1 MREIRILYIL
11 GLIVAITAMPF
22 VLSAE
27 ESKVPAAVA
36 KQQERHKLADQ
47 LEQGLVCAVG
57 SADAPVSM
65 YVFTSFTCAY
75 CKRFQNIIWPAI
87 KKYCETNKKA
97 KVAFI
102 HLPSDIIALD
112 CARLIHCAKPE
123 MREPLIQTLF
133 DKQEYIV
140 RQQHNYL
147 AAVEDLARFGRIS
160 KEEFTQCR
168 LDKALKDKLY
178 SGYFLLERFKI
189 DSSPTIIMNNKPYEG
204 PLRAKEVLAAIEKAY
219 EEAVNPGAIQAE
231 KTAPE
236 SSPQGRSFFAK
247 FSDFIK
253 GS

>member
-1 MREIRILYIL
+1 MREIKILYML
-11 GLIVAITAMPF
+11 SLMVAVMAMP
-22 VLSAE
+22 LLLCAE
-27 ESKVPAAVA
+27 ESKAPAAVV
-36 KQQERHKLADQ
+36 KEQERHKLADQ
-47 LEQGLVCAVG
+47 LEQGLVCSVG
-57 SADAPVSM
+57 SANAPVSM

-75 CKRFQNIIWPAI
+75 CKRFQNIVWPAI
-87 KKYCETNKKA
+87 KKYCETSKKA

-147 AAVEDLARFGRIS
+147 AAVEDLARFGRVS
-160 KEEFTQCR
+160 KEEFTLCR
-168 LDKALKDKLY
+168 LNKTLKDKLY

-189 DSSPTIIMNNKPYEG
+189 DSSPTIIVNNKPYEG
-204 PLRAKEVLAAIEKAY
+204 PLRAKEVLAAIEKSY
-219 EEAVNPGAIQAE
+219 EEVVNPGVVQAE
-231 KTAPE
+231 KPTPQ
-236 SSPQGRSFFAK
+236 SSSQGRSFFDK
-247 FSDFIK
+247 FSDFVK